1 MHNSYDVIE
10 TENNVTLN
18 TLQTRHIY
26 LFIYLFI
33 YTMFNE
39 GGTISYK

>member
-1 MHNSYDVIE
+1 MYTNGTINSIYVE
-10 TENNVTLN
+10 TQPNLS
-18 TLQTRHIY
+18 IY
-26 LFIYLFI
+26 FI